1 MSQVRPYGS
10 AAHTY
15 KKLASLAA
23 RICQTYYDESKGCS
37 CKHPIS
43 QPNSEKARTV
53 MACDMDTNCCKRYSQ
68 SNKYGEQMQ
77 HHLWPQHVGE
87 RHRNSTLV
95 YTPSYTFVMPFS
107 CSGGTPLLLTSSRDN
122 IEGVS
127 VNVAG
132 TRMFCASAVR
142 LSLPAVWG
150 CTGEAK
156 QEESLTEGSYLASF
170 PPGCRTCFKGCTSC
184 PVI

>member
-1 MSQVRPYGS
+1 MVSQVRPCGS

-15 KKLASLAA
+15 NKLASLAA

-107 CSGGTPLLLTSSRDN
+107 CFLGSGGTPLLLTSSRDN
-122 IEGVS
+122 IVLTLQAQGCS
-127 VNVAG
+127 VHLQSG
-132 TRMFCASAVR
+132 F
-142 LSLPAVWG
+142 L
-150 CTGEAK
+150 
-156 QEESLTEGSYLASF
+156 
-170 PPGCRTCFKGCTSC
+170 CRRSGDVQVKRNKKNR
-184 PVI
+184 